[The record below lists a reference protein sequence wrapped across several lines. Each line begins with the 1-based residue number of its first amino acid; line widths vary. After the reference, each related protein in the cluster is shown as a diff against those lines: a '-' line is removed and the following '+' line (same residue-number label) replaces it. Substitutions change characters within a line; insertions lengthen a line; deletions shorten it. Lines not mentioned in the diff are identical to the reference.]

1 MDDSVYDT
9 KAQKMSEMV
18 ILTIKIWVISPR
30 FFLSFV
36 FQSKST
42 ENYKLTDK
50 QKPKSAG
57 NSNYPNFDS

>member
-9 KAQKMSEMV
+9 NAQKMSEMV
-18 ILTIKIWVISPR
+18 ILNYQNLGNFPPV
-30 FFLSFV
+30 FLSFV

-50 QKPKSAG
+50 QKAKKCGKFKLPK
-57 NSNYPNFDS
+57 F